1 MKLLYALLFLI
12 GASGKQIVTIYPL
25 TVCSAEQ
32 CGGSISDIWL
42 DVVVVVDNSQRVN
55 KRSFVS
61 STRDTINNIFREAS
75 IPRTRVGFVT
85 YNSQATTNAD
95 LNKFKSYGDLQ
106 QGVYNSYNDMNLSPE
121 KTPYIGTG
129 LIAAGELLQIQGS
142 ADGHVNHP
150 KVIIAYATALNGT
163 GLLDPLSVANTL
175 KSAGITI
182 ITIAVDTDDNGVIEK
197 QLAPLASPGAA
208 FGSNYKIGDIQSVM
222 ILLNCFCPPG
232 WTQRQEL
239 YYNKIQKYT
248 TCFQFFGAPTSWN
261 TAYQGCSNLWPGS
274 SYLAMES
281 DYDKQQYIQG
291 SARNNSAFQQ
301 TPLQYHIGLKMSQ
314 GKWVWNTPYS
324 QPALSLSWSN
334 WMYKYPVVSSS
345 MTSVMNN
352 VQNDTDYGW
361 QNIDPMKVSAGYV
374 CEAVACSA
382 RNYCDA
388 YWNNRHIS

>member
-1 MKLLYALLFLI
+1 MKLLFVLVFLI
-12 GASGKQIVTIYPL
+12 GAN
-25 TVCSAEQ
+25 VCSAEH

-61 STRDTINNIFREAS
+61 STRDSINNIFREAS

-142 ADGHVNHP
+142 ADGNVNKP
-150 KVIIAYATALNGT
+150 KVIIVYATALNGT

-197 QLAPLASPGAA
+197 QLAPLASLGAA

-232 WTQRQEL
+232 WTQRQEES
-239 YYNKIQKYT
+239 YFGGIQKYT

-274 SYLAMES
+274 SYLAME
-281 DYDKQQYIQG
+281 DDDNKKQYIQG

-301 TPLQYHIGLKMSQ
+301 TPLQYHIGLYMSQ
-314 GKWVWNTPYS
+314 GKWFWNTPYS
-324 QPALSLSWSN
+324 QPALNWSN
-334 WMYKYPVVSSS
+334 WMRNYPLVSSS
-345 MTSVMNN
+345 MTAAMN

-361 QNIDPMKVSAGYV
+361 ENIDPWKVAAGYV
-374 CEAVACSA
+374 CEAVACSP